1 MIRPLKR
8 LSRNERGA
16 PMIEFAIIGP
26 VLLMLIIA
34 MLQLGMLFFAHTGLK
49 SAVSDGARLAT
60 IYPRPNDTRIAAH
73 VQAKRFGL
81 DPAALSAP
89 TFTHTQVEGRDYIDI
104 RMSYAA
110 NVRFLFI
117 PVTTIT
123 LVEQRRTY
131 VHPV

>member
-1 MIRPLKR
+1 MV
-8 LSRNERGA
+8 
-16 PMIEFAIIGP
+16 EFAIVGP
-26 VLLMLIIA
+26 MLLLLIIA
-34 MLQLGMLFFAHTGLK
+34 TLQLGMLFFAQTGLK

-60 IYPRPNDTRIAAH
+60 VYPRPSDARIATH
-73 VQAKRFGL
+73 IQAKRFGL

-89 TFTHTQVEGRDYIDI
+89 TFVHTQVEGRDYIDI

-110 NVRFLFI
+110 NVRFMFI